1 MPTLAQLRV
10 LVAVVDTGSFTQAA
24 TALGIS
30 QSAVSHALAALER
43 EGPGPLVDRS
53 GGASPT
59 ALAHRLLPHA
69 RSALASA
76 DAFAAEQAAFAGR
89 ADGTVRLAAVPTVCQ
104 GLLPRLLR
112 DWSTRLPDV
121 RVQVFE
127 GDDDEMPRWLE
138 VGTVDAA
145 ILVDP
150 RPVPDGGRVV
160 ARDDYRAIVRRDHP
174 YAEEQVIDLAE
185 LGQDGL
191 LVSQGGCEAQV
202 RRLHADADLSFRP
215 AQHVRELATLVRMV
229 AEGIGVSIMPSLGG
243 AMLPPE
249 LVMVPLA
256 PTRTRELVLA
266 GPSQRPWHP
275 LVRTLVEATDPADT
289 TGAHPL

>member
-24 TALGIS
+24 ATLGIS

-43 EGPGPLVDRS
+43 EGPGPLVER
-53 GGASPT
+53 GGAVAPT
-59 ALAHRLLPHA
+59 ALAQRLLPHA

-76 DAFAAEQAAFAGR
+76 DAFSAERVTFAGGAR
-89 ADGTVRLAAVPTVCQ
+89 GTVRLAAVPTVCQ
-104 GLLPRLLR
+104 GLLPALLR
-112 DWSTRLPDV
+112 SWSTRLPDV

-127 GDDDEMPRWLE
+127 GDDDELPRWLE

-150 RPVPDGGRVV
+150 RPAPEGSLLV
-160 ARDDYRAIVRRDHP
+160 ARDDYRAILRRDHP
-174 YAEEQVIDLAE
+174 FATEGQVDLAE
-185 LGQDGL
+185 LGEDGL
-191 LVSQGGCEAQV
+191 LVSTGGCEAQV
-202 RRLHADADLSFRP
+202 RRLHADADLPFRP
-215 AQHVRELATLVRMV
+215 AQHVRELATLMRMV
-229 AEGIGVSIMPSLGG
+229 VEGIGVSIMPSLGG

-256 PTRTRELVLA
+256 PTRGRELVLS
-266 GPSQRPWHP
+266 GPQQRPWHP
-275 LVRTLVEATDPADT
+275 LVRTLVEATD
-289 TGAHPL
+289 AHAG